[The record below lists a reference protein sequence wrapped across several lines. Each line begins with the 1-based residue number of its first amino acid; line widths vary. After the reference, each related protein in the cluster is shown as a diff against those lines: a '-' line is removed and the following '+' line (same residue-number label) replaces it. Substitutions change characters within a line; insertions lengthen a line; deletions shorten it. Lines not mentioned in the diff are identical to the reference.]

1 MAPLEKGGAA
11 CYTRAVPSEFEED
24 ILVSI
29 RRMTRAIDLHSRQ
42 LAKAHELTG
51 PQLVCLRA
59 IARSEQTNGITP
71 TALAK
76 SISLSQATVTGILDR
91 LEQRGLLRRERS
103 SADKRVV
110 HLRVTPAGLSLVGE
124 APSPLSERF
133 RRRLASMPEAQQ
145 AVIDRVLR
153 EVVEMMEAGAV
164 DASPMLTTGDV
175 TADPKAVSAFFG
187 DAEEPSSPSRQSER
201 PDGD

>member
-1 MAPLEKGGAA
+1 MASA
-11 CYTRAVPSEFEED
+11 FEED

-42 LAKAHELTG
+42 LAKVHELTG

-59 IARSEQTNGITP
+59 IARSEVTDGITP

-76 SISLSQATVTGILDR
+76 SVSLSQATVTGILDR

-110 HLRVTPAGLSLVGE
+110 HLRVTPAGAALVGE

-133 RRRLASMPEAQQ
+133 RRQLASLPASEQ

-153 EVVEMMEAGAV
+153 KVVEMMEAGDV

-175 TADPKAVSAFFG
+175 TADPRAVSAFFG
-187 DAEEPSSPSRQSER
+187 DADEAAAPPAD
-201 PDGD
+201 PDGTAGA